1 MEKRCEQ
8 QGAKSSAV
16 VSWSGEGADHNQI
29 ITMITLFSGAYVTI
43 FFRRCQFK
51 CMLLI
56 SSDL

>member
-29 ITMITLFSGAYVTI
+29 ITMITLLVLVSGAYVTI
-43 FFRRCQFK
+43 FLDVANLNVCF
-51 CMLLI
+51 
-56 SSDL
+56 